1 LKKTS
6 KNQVSSIVD
15 TDSVT
20 RISVGIDGVREGVA
34 QVAVVTHGLV
44 DALEDLTGLDI
55 DGVTYASHAAL
66 KN

>member
-1 LKKTS
+1 M
-6 KNQVSSIVD
+6 
-15 TDSVT
+15 T